1 MNLPILTSLVLLP
14 VVGAVL
20 SLVVGRVRESLARQL
35 ARAVALLTFAFSLAL
50 WGRFDARSAEF
61 QFV

>member
-20 SLVVGRVRESLARQL
+20 SLVVGRGRESLARQL
-35 ARAVALLTFAFSLAL
+35 ALELRCPGFLDTLRRASTYLA
-50 WGRFDARSAEF
+50 APEANTH
-61 QFV
+61 